1 MEDVLAVKTH
11 DDSTEGLTTMFNVK
25 VDLHPRFPLCQ
36 YTLSH
41 SLDITQPPE
50 QEIGMGTHL
59 VGDDRALGG
68 VNARG
73 EDEAYGHEEGDKEG
87 EE

>member
-25 VDLHPRFPLCQ
+25 VDLHPRFSFCQ
-36 YTLSH
+36 YILFYS
-41 SLDITQPPE
+41 SGIAPPPE
-50 QEIGMGTHL
+50 REMGMGTHL

-68 VNARG
+68 ISARG
-73 EDEAYGHEEGDKEG
+73 EDEADGHEEGDKEG
-87 EE
+87 EG